1 MEEDLIARKAELI
14 LGGPVRI
21 PEGFEPPSRI
31 SRSTAGPGAGYGS
44 LVFSF
49 GGFRVKKPISS
60 DRGDFELVAGDGG
73 LSMTRG
79 GEPFL
84 DRVEIVPI
92 VYHCPGQ
99 AFFNQLLEQ
108 KRTILLLELMGK
120 IREAK
125 DLQRSLED
133 VFSKAYFS
141 LQMAGLSLGIE
152 NVEELSYS
160 VPETNDFTIRLHSV
174 MGVEIPKVDPV
185 EKPPQPCY
193 SFLGT
198 SGTLDSAYLHAS
210 EVLSL
215 IARLAEVET
224 SVYRLAVQIRRTFRR
239 VNALEKV
246 VIPYHKKML
255 AWISNVLEENDR
267 EDFTRMKIARE
278 ETEREGGWGI

>member
-1 MEEDLIARKAELI
+1 MSPKIA
-14 LGGPVRI
+14 P
-21 PEGFEPPSRI
+21 
-31 SRSTAGPGAGYGS
+31 
-44 LVFSF
+44 
-49 GGFRVKKPISS
+49 
-60 DRGDFELVAGDGG
+60 
-73 LSMTRG
+73 TRG
-79 GEPFL
+79 NMVKLASSMKLAEKGH
-84 DRVEIVPI
+84 D
-92 VYHCPGQ
+92 
-99 AFFNQLLEQ
+99 LLEQ

-152 NVEELSYS
+152 NVEELSC
-160 VPETNDFTIRLHSV
+160 LHSV

>member
-1 MEEDLIARKAELI
+1 MSPKIA
-14 LGGPVRI
+14 P
-21 PEGFEPPSRI
+21 
-31 SRSTAGPGAGYGS
+31 
-44 LVFSF
+44 
-49 GGFRVKKPISS
+49 
-60 DRGDFELVAGDGG
+60 
-73 LSMTRG
+73 TRG
-79 GEPFL
+79 NMVKFASSLKLAEKGH
-84 DRVEIVPI
+84 D
-92 VYHCPGQ
+92 
-99 AFFNQLLEQ
+99 LLEQ
-108 KRTILLLELMGK
+108 KRTILLMELMGK

-125 DLQRSLED
+125 ELQRSLEE

-160 VPETNDFTIRLHSV
+160 VPETDGFTVRLHSV

-185 EKPPQPCY
+185 NRPPEPCY

-198 SGTLDSAYLHAS
+198 SGTLDGAYLHAT

-246 VIPYHKKML
+246 VIPSHRQML
-255 AWISNVLEENDR
+255 AWIANVLEENDR
-267 EDFTRMKIARE
+267 EDFTRMKMARE
-278 ETEREGGWGI
+278 GMENEGGGIL

>member
-1 MEEDLIARKAELI
+1 MSPKIA
-14 LGGPVRI
+14 P
-21 PEGFEPPSRI
+21 
-31 SRSTAGPGAGYGS
+31 
-44 LVFSF
+44 
-49 GGFRVKKPISS
+49 
-60 DRGDFELVAGDGG
+60 
-73 LSMTRG
+73 TRG
-79 GEPFL
+79 NMVKFAASLKLAEKGH
-84 DRVEIVPI
+84 D
-92 VYHCPGQ
+92 
-99 AFFNQLLEQ
+99 LLEQ
-108 KRTILLLELMGK
+108 KRTILLMELMGK

-125 DLQRSLED
+125 DIQHSLEE

-160 VPETNDFTIRLHSV
+160 VPETDDFTVRLHSV

-185 EKPPQPCY
+185 NRPPEPCY

-198 SGTLDSAYLHAS
+198 SGTLDGAYLHAT

-246 VIPYHKKML
+246 VIPSQRRML
-255 AWISNVLEENDR
+255 AWIANVLEENDR
-267 EDFTRMKIARE
+267 EDFTRMKMARE
-278 ETEREGGWGI
+278 GMENEGGGIV

>member
-1 MEEDLIARKAELI
+1 MSPKIA
-14 LGGPVRI
+14 P
-21 PEGFEPPSRI
+21 
-31 SRSTAGPGAGYGS
+31 
-44 LVFSF
+44 
-49 GGFRVKKPISS
+49 
-60 DRGDFELVAGDGG
+60 
-73 LSMTRG
+73 TRG
-79 GEPFL
+79 NMVKFASSLKLAEKGH
-84 DRVEIVPI
+84 D
-92 VYHCPGQ
+92 
-99 AFFNQLLEQ
+99 LLEQ
-108 KRTILLLELMGK
+108 KRTILLMELMGK

-125 DLQRSLED
+125 ELQRSLEE

-160 VPETNDFTIRLHSV
+160 VPETDGFTVRLHSV

-185 EKPPQPCY
+185 NRPPEPCY

-198 SGTLDSAYLHAS
+198 SGTLDGAYLHAT

-246 VIPYHKKML
+246 VIPSHRQIL
-255 AWISNVLEENDR
+255 AWIANVLEENDR
-267 EDFTRMKIARE
+267 EDFTRMKMARE
-278 ETEREGGWGI
+278 GMENEGGGIL